1 MRSAIER
8 ASARVSTSA
17 EAVSRRPTSMTRSV
31 ATDMIPRPPTR
42 IIPRMTSSPKV
53 DQWPPVSTV
62 TSPVTQVAEVAV
74 KSAVS
79 GSVASRDCEAKGVIS
94 TSVPS
99 RMVLANL
106 SMTVRDGFATR
117 RLRRCALAES

>member
-1 MRSAIER
+1 
-8 ASARVSTSA
+8 
-17 EAVSRRPTSMTRSV
+17 
-31 ATDMIPRPPTR
+31 
-42 IIPRMTSSPKV
+42 MTSSPKV

-62 TSPVTQVAEVAV
+62 TRPVTQVAEVAV

-79 GSVASRDCEAKGVIS
+79 GSGGARGGGGGGGLSGSVASRDCEAKGVIS
-94 TSVPS
+94 TRVPS
-99 RMVLANL
+99 RMVLAKP